1 MVNPNNAR
9 KNKYMRDTYIS
20 EKWTSARK
28 KRKMSVYN
36 ISTSPKRNFS
46 IINEN
51 INSQVPD
58 LIKDIDIDY
67 STKKSILMLI

>member
-36 ISTSPKRNFS
+36 ISTSPTLTLNPNPNPNPNHQ
-46 IINEN
+46 I
-51 INSQVPD
+51 
-58 LIKDIDIDY
+58 
-67 STKKSILMLI
+67 MMM